1 MESEAVTGYEHLLDD
16 LDNDEG
22 FETPKVK
29 ASIDEFWG
37 GRNTKEGDEI
47 RGIFLEKR
55 EFDGRNNKK
64 FSSIILLTKQGVYGV
79 TENKFLGSR
88 LTNLKEGDGLKL
100 VYTGKAPTKDG
111 NNEYNTYDVQI
122 KKFTPDAPEA
132 GHESQMMMSD
142 DSAARTTIEIIRKE
156 IGQNT
161 SPEQVLDYIKKNREN
176 LDLND
181 EHITRIKAQLAKEI
195 QGK

>member
-1 MESEAVTGYEHLLDD
+1 MEAEAVTGYEHLLDD

-29 ASIDEFWG
+29 ASIDGFWG
-37 GRNTKEGDEI
+37 GKNTKEGDEI
-47 RGIFLEKR
+47 RGIFLERR

-64 FSSIILLTKQGVYGV
+64 FSSILLLTKKGVYGV
-79 TENKFLGSR
+79 TENKFLESR
-88 LTNLKEGDGLKL
+88 LNNLKEGDGLKL
-100 VYTGKAPTKDG
+100 IYTGKAPTKDG

-122 KKFTPDAPEA
+122 KKFVPDPEKP
-132 GHESQMMMSD
+132 GPESQMMMTD

>member
-1 MESEAVTGYEHLLDD
+1 MEAEAVTGYEHLLDD

-29 ASIDEFWG
+29 ASIDGFWG
-37 GRNTKEGDEI
+37 GKNTKEGDEI

-64 FSSIILLTKQGVYGV
+64 FSSILLLTKQGVYGV
-79 TENKFLGSR
+79 TENKFLESR
-88 LTNLKEGDGLKL
+88 LNNLKEGDGLKL
-100 VYTGKAPTKDG
+100 IYTGKAPTKDG

-122 KKFTPDAPEA
+122 KKFTPDPEKA
-132 GHESQMMMSD
+132 GPESQMMMSD